1 MSATV
6 ADFVLQRLVKW
17 GVRTVFGYPGDGI
30 NGLIAA
36 FNRMANDGNAVRFV
50 QSRHEETA
58 ALMACGHAK
67 LTGELGVCTSTS
79 GAGAIHLLNGLYDA
93 RLDHAPVLAI
103 VGQTS
108 RSVIGSD
115 YVQEVDL
122 PTLFKDVAHEY
133 VCVAMTS
140 EQIGHLVD
148 RAIRTALAERTVT
161 CLILP
166 KDVQE
171 LPYEPSLAEREVLET
186 ACGYARPIVVPT
198 PEDLDRAASILN
210 AGERVAMLIGQC
222 ARGAEAQLLAVADVL
237 GAGIAKALLARDIL
251 PDDLP
256 YVTGPLGMLG
266 TKPSSEMM
274 EHCDTL
280 FMIGSSF
287 PYAEFLPKPGQAN
300 GIQLD
305 IDPRRLGVRYP
316 MTVSLVGDA
325 KATLEALLPRLK
337 RKRDTK
343 WRDRTVGWTSEWWH
357 VMEERARVPANPIN
371 PQLVFWE
378 LSARL
383 PDNAIITADSGTVTE
398 WWARDLKLRPGMR
411 ATVSGGL
418 ATMGCAIPYAIAAKL
433 AYPDRPVIA
442 CVGDGAMQM
451 NGMSELLTITRYAS
465 EWKDPRFV
473 VLVLDNSELAFV
485 TWELRAMQGDPKYA
499 ASQELPRFDYASY
512 AELAGFR
519 GLKMEHPSQVAS
531 RWHEALSEDRPV
543 VIDAITDPNV
553 PPLPPHIDLAMLK
566 AFTLSVLRSP
576 QEERGPLLKE
586 ALMNIVAR

>member
-1 MSATV
+1 
-6 ADFVLQRLVKW
+6 
-17 GVRTVFGYPGDGI
+17 
-30 NGLIAA
+30 
-36 FNRMANDGNAVRFV
+36 
-50 QSRHEETA
+50 
-58 ALMACGHAK
+58 
-67 LTGELGVCTSTS
+67 
-79 GAGAIHLLNGLYDA
+79 
-93 RLDHAPVLAI
+93 
-103 VGQTS
+103 
-108 RSVIGSD
+108 
-115 YVQEVDL
+115 
-122 PTLFKDVAHEY
+122 
-133 VCVAMTS
+133 MTS
-140 EQIGHLVD
+140 EEIRQLVD
-148 RAIRTALAERTVT
+148 RAIRTALAERAVT

-166 KDVQE
+166 TNVQE
-171 LPYEPSLAEREVLET
+171 LPYEPSLADSESLET
-186 ACGYARPIVVPT
+186 ACGYARPTVVPP
-198 PEDLDRAASILN
+198 PEDLDAAATMLD
-210 AGERVAMLIGQC
+210 AGERVAMLIGQG

-274 EHCDTL
+274 KHCDTL

-305 IDPRRLGVRYP
+305 IDPRRLGGRYP

-325 KATLEALLPRLK
+325 KATLAALLPRLTP
-337 RKRDTK
+337 KRDTK
-343 WRDRTVGWTSEWWH
+343 WRARIAGWLSEWWH

-371 PQLVFWE
+371 PQQVFWE

-383 PDNAIITADSGTVTE
+383 PDNAIITSDSGTVTE

-451 NGMSELLTITRYAS
+451 NGMSELLTIARYAS
-465 EWKDPRFV
+465 EWEDPRFV
-473 VLVLDNSELAFV
+473 VLVLDNSELASV

-499 ASQELPRFDYASY
+499 AAQGLPRFDYARY
-512 AELAGFR
+512 AKLVGFR
-519 GLKMEHPSQVAS
+519 GLKMEHPSQVAPA
-531 RWHEALSEDRPV
+531 WHDALSEDRPV

-576 QEERGPLLKE
+576 QDERGPLLKE